1 VIRPAAVAPIGPS
14 HVGRRRRWRTRWAVA
29 LSAAI
34 VLAVSACGVPTSG
47 PPISDGPPPAG
58 GGSDN
63 GGIDPPPGPDVESSS
78 ADDFVNDYLAATA
91 GAPTPE
97 GQVATARAYMNAA
110 AASTWAKPNTS
121 GRVSVLRQIGGW
133 APDTTRTASSDG
145 STIIDVTGTFDVVG
159 SFVVATGA
167 LEPVT
172 AATPPSRTAQRL
184 TLRFSVGDSD
194 DGSGRFRLTDR
205 VPPGLFMSEQALQRW
220 FAPHPVYFWDPNHQA
235 LIPDI
240 RYVPLVLSGILQA
253 TLIVNWVLG
262 NPSDWING
270 ATQQTV
276 NASLVDPTISVTG
289 DGTYVVN
296 LSTSAHALDTPA
308 LLAYQLRWSLGTL
321 TVDAGTQIPMPVEIE
336 IEGQTQVT
344 SSDNSYREHV
354 ANLAPSRS
362 SDEASAYA
370 IAAGGKAV
378 AVTINPSTEAVTPVA
393 AAGQPRVLN
402 SSKNTGVT
410 LAAVDGSGSAAA
422 LVRADNTGQSLWI
435 RRTGGGA
442 ASDFVQ
448 VKGLPHGTMSR
459 PEFLAQPA
467 GAVVVAVNGQLK
479 LVDFQNRVHS
489 IQSPSGISNI
499 SAFSIAP
506 DAHRIAFVS
515 GGKLYFSVI
524 TGGDTPTMTMAQPI
538 VIGPS
543 LATATAVAWS
553 SAYQLIV
560 GGRDGSI
567 GKIAELNID
576 GSLDPNPFTREYGQV
591 TIAQVA
597 AYSYDP
603 IQQPGFDE
611 VMVQEGMVRGMTV
624 VAGRTAQRPDG
635 GGGKTVALTAPFF
648 QD

>member
-1 VIRPAAVAPIGPS
+1 MNRSSAAAPAGPS
-14 HVGRRRRWRTRWAVA
+14 RGGRRWRRRTRWAVA
-29 LSAAI
+29 LSAAV

-78 ADDFVNDYLAATA
+78 ADDFVNDYLAAPA
-91 GAPTPE
+91 GATE
-97 GQVATARAYMNAA
+97 QDGQVAAARAYMTGA
-110 AASTWAKPNTS
+110 AASTWVKPNTS
-121 GRVSVLRQIGGW
+121 DPVRVLRQIGGW
-133 APDTTRTASSDG
+133 ASDTTRTASDG
-145 STIIDVTGTFDVVG
+145 TTITDVTGTFEVVG
-159 SFVVATGA
+159 GFVVSTGV
-167 LEPVT
+167 LEP
-172 AATPPSRTAQRL
+172 ATSGASPSRATERL
-184 TLRFSVGDSD
+184 TFSVGDSD

-205 VPPGLFMSEQALQRW
+205 VPPGLIMSERALQRW
-220 FAPHPVYFWDPNHQA
+220 FAPHPVYFWDPNRQA

-240 RYVPLVLSGILQA
+240 RYVPSVLTQIAQA
-253 TLIVNWVLG
+253 TWIVKWVLG
-262 NPSDWING
+262 SPSDWISG
-270 ATQQTV
+270 ATQPLV
-276 NASLVDPTISVTG
+276 NAYLLPPTVSVTG
-289 DGTYVVN
+289 GGTYVVN
-296 LSTSAHALDTPA
+296 LSTSAHALDNPA

-321 TVDAGTQIPMPVEIE
+321 TVGAGTQAPMPVEIQ

-344 SSDNSYREHV
+344 SSDDSYREHV
-354 ANLAPSRS
+354 ANLEPSRS
-362 SDEASAYA
+362 SDEARAYA
-370 IAAGGKAV
+370 IADGGRAV
-378 AVTINPSTEAVTPVA
+378 AVTINPATEALTPVPV
-393 AAGQPRVLN
+393 AGGPRVLN
-402 SSKNTGVT
+402 SQKNLGVI
-410 LAAVDGSGSAAA
+410 LAAVDGSASAAA

-435 RRTGGGA
+435 RRTGGRA
-442 ASDFVQ
+442 ASDFVE

-459 PEFLAQPA
+459 PQFVSQPA
-467 GAVVVAVNGQLK
+467 GGVVVAVNGQLK

-489 IQSPSGISNI
+489 IQLPSGISTV

-524 TGGDTPTMTMAQPI
+524 AGGDTPTMTAAQPI

-543 LATATAVAWS
+543 LATATGVAWS
-553 SAYQLIV
+553 SAYQLVV
-560 GGRDGSI
+560 GGRAGAI
-567 GKIAELNID
+567 GKIAELHID

-611 VMVQEGMVRGMTV
+611 IMVQEVTSKGATV
-624 VAGRTAQRPDG
+624 IAGRTAQRTDG
-635 GGGKTVALTAPFF
+635 AAGRTVALTAPFF